1 MLKLYLPIERLRFL
15 SAAAVVLIW
24 AFGNTVQAIPFLPA
38 SPDEILERLPVGGST
53 SNSELRQLQRQLDN
67 DSKNL
72 QLATNI
78 ATRLLEKARAEADP
92 RYYGYAQSALS
103 YWWRQAQP
111 PPSVLILRATLRQHQ
126 HDFAGALA
134 DLQSILEREPR
145 NAKAWLIRAVILG
158 VQGQYPEAWR
168 SCMLLKRLSN
178 RLAAATCIGNINSLS
193 GHATQGYQLLRET
206 LEGAASPGKQEQ
218 LWTLTVL
225 AEISARLG
233 DEQNADRYFQQALAL
248 KERDVYL
255 LGAYADFLLDQNR
268 PREVIT
274 LLREDTRPDGLLLRL
289 ALAEQVTGSS
299 ALAQHIAE
307 IQSRIAAYRLRGD
320 DIHQREE
327 ARFYLHLLNQPRQ
340 ALRLAQLNWEVQHE
354 PWDARLVLESAL
366 ASGDFTAARP
376 VLEWLTQ
383 TKLEDI
389 QLQRL
394 VPQLEPR

>member
-1 MLKLYLPIERLRFL
+1 MLKLYLHIERLRFL
-15 SAAAVVLIW
+15 SAAVVFLIW
-24 AFGNTVQAIPFLPA
+24 AFGNTVQAIPFLPS
-38 SPDEILERLPVGGST
+38 SPDEILERLPVEGNT

-103 YWWRQAQP
+103 YWWHQTQP

-134 DLQSILEREPR
+134 DLQNILEMEPR
-145 NAKAWLIRAVILG
+145 NAQAWLTRAVILG
-158 VQGQYPEAWR
+158 VRGQYIEALR

-178 RLAAATCIGNINSLS
+178 SLAAATCIGNINSLS
-193 GHATQGYQLLRET
+193 GQAKQGYQLLRET
-206 LEGAASPGKQEQ
+206 LEGAASVGKQEL

-233 DEQNADRYFQQALAL
+233 DEQNADSYFQQALAL

-274 LLREDTRPDGLLLRL
+274 LFRDDTRPDGLLLRL
-289 ALAEQVTGSS
+289 ALAEQVIGSLT
-299 ALAQHIAE
+299 LAQHIAE

-327 ARFYLHLLNQPRQ
+327 ARFYLHLLHQPKQ

-394 VPQLEPR
+394 VVQSEHR